1 MLTAAPP
8 SKFANCAQPGPL
20 ALRALAC
27 CPAACGRS
35 DGRRR
40 GPRLFDASVR
50 RMYFASEC
58 PGTIEECSYIQMTMS
73 IARADAPAD
82 AEPRAVVG
90 VGVNDCDAFV
100 ATVRIAELV
109 EVLGINGSVVL

>member
-1 MLTAAPP
+1 MP
-8 SKFANCAQPGPL
+8 S
-20 ALRALAC
+20 
-27 CPAACGRS
+27 PAA
-35 DGRRR
+35 RRR
-40 GPRLFDASVR
+40 VVGAVAAAASAER
-50 RMYFASEC
+50 AA
-58 PGTIEECSYIQMTMS
+58 
-73 IARADAPAD
+73 ARPDVPAD

>member
-8 SKFANCAQPGPL
+8 SKFANCAQP
-20 ALRALAC
+20 
-27 CPAACGRS
+27 
-35 DGRRR
+35 
-40 GPRLFDASVR
+40 
-50 RMYFASEC
+50 
-58 PGTIEECSYIQMTMS
+58 YIQMTTS
-73 IARADAPAD
+73 IVRADAPAD

-109 EVLGINGSVVL
+109 EVLGLNGSVVL